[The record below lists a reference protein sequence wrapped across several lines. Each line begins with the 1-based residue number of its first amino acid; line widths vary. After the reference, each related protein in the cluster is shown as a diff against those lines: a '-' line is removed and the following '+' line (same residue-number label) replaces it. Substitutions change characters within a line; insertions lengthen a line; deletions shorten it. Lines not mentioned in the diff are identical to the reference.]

1 MWESYAEVAHCVRL
15 DRFFSLT
22 CQEIKMPSVDTNE
35 NSGGFVYIWKISSA
49 EVNMLH

>member
-15 DRFFSLT
+15 DRFFFPYLPGDKNAF
-22 CQEIKMPSVDTNE
+22 CGHNE